1 MTNQQQIANLK
12 THVTLIKQM
21 NPEQADEEFYQLM
34 IKAKE
39 LLGDIDHRMAHFYYQ
54 YANYILG
61 KIEKNIDIFNAAAVP
76 NQEEAEDDPLEQIQE
91 HFEEGSEAE

>member
-1 MTNQQQIANLK
+1 MDNQQQIANLK
-12 THVTLIKQM
+12 THVALVKQM
-21 NPEQADEEFYQLM
+21 NPEQADEEFYKLM

-39 LLGDIDHRMAHFYYQ
+39 VLGDIDHRMAYFYYE

-76 NQEEAEDDPLEQIQE
+76 NQEEANEDGLE
-91 HFEEGSEAE
+91 